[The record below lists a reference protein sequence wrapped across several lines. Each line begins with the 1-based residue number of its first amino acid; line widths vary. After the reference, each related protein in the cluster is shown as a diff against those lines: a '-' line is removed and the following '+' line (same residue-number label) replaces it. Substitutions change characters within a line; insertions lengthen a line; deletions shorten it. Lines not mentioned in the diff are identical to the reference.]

1 MLFLGL
7 CVLITP
13 LRPPS
18 CFVIEFSF
26 IFRRLTLFI
35 RGCGWQSS
43 ILSLQSPEVSHCFP
57 RFYSHFVLKG
67 FQLRLANGFLMEI
80 HAHPKEGHYK
90 DNIQKFPFLSEGN
103 PEISMSQVPSQIS
116 KTKPAQPAD
125 IYRTHYST

>member
-7 CVLITP
+7 YVLITP
-13 LRPPS
+13 LHPPP

-57 RFYSHFVLKG
+57 RFHSHFVLKA
-67 FQLRLANGFLMEI
+67 FQLRLANTFLMEI
-80 HAHPKEGHYK
+80 NAYLKEGCYN
-90 DNIQKFPFLSEGN
+90 DNQKKFPFVSEGI
-103 PEISMSQVPSQIS
+103 PEIPMSQAPSQGLREILFN
-116 KTKPAQPAD
+116 Q
-125 IYRTHYST
+125 

>member
-13 LRPPS
+13 LHPPS

-26 IFRRLTLFI
+26 TLRRLTLFV

-57 RFYSHFVLKG
+57 RFHSRFVLKG
-67 FQLRLANGFLMEI
+67 FKLRLEDMFLMEI
-80 HAHPKEGHYK
+80 NEYLKEGHYN
-90 DNIQKFPFLSEGN
+90 DNKKKYFPFVSEEI
-103 PEISMSQVPSQIS
+103 PEISISQAPSQGLS
-116 KTKPAQPAD
+116 KILFNQCIFTGH
-125 IYRTHYST
+125 T